1 MTYTPK
7 QIVEAVVVALKGAAE
22 LGADPEPGEVP
33 SAAAAALAT
42 IGLPQDDAKALG
54 PRRVFAPG
62 EVERVLGELEASLA
76 RDKVTA
82 DLARSALGFLGLG

>member
-7 QIVEAVVVALKGAAE
+7 QIVEAVVTVLKGSVETHSEPA
-22 LGADPEPGEVP
+22 PGEVP
-33 SAAAAALAT
+33 SAAAAALAKL
-42 IGLPQDDAKALG
+42 GLPQDDAKALG

-62 EVERVLGELEASLA
+62 EVEHVLGELEASLA

-82 DLARSALGFLGLG
+82 DVARSALGFLGLV